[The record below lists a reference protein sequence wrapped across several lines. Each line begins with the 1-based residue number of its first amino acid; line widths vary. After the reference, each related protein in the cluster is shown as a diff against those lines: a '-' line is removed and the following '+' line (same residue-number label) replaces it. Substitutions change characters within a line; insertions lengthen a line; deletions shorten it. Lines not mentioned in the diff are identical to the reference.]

1 MCGDIRQN
9 LSSIKN
15 IRFVKQLVS
24 TGIIFINQ
32 EEPALHWYLSDR
44 ELDGS
49 SSRSWSTSV
58 QLSFLEMF
66 WHLLTPFCSHT
77 NGYKATKF
85 DDYEDCG
92 TTLWI
97 RLKILKILDSIILYS
112 VSSSLQLKLQ
122 QSRWFDMSAEAGL
135 SMSICNFLF
144 KNVWLLGG
152 QVCCVYNY
160 YTER

>member
-1 MCGDIRQN
+1 MRGDISQN

-32 EEPALHWYLSDR
+32 EVPALHWYLSDR

-49 SSRSWSTSV
+49 SCRSWSTSV

-66 WHLLTPFCSHT
+66 WHLPSPFFSHT

-85 DDYEDCG
+85 DYSEDCV
-92 TTLWI
+92 TTLWM
-97 RLKILKILDSIILYS
+97 RLEIYWRAGIYL
-112 VSSSLQLKLQ
+112 VQLKLQ
-122 QSRWFDMSAEAGL
+122 QYRGFDKSVE
-135 SMSICNFLF
+135 SMSICNFPF
-144 KNVWLLGG
+144 RNVLLCVG

-160 YTER
+160 YTEHDKSSAKS

>member
-1 MCGDIRQN
+1 MCAEIFGDIRQN

-32 EEPALHWYLSDR
+32 EVPALHWYLPDR

-49 SSRSWSTSV
+49 SCRSWSTSV

-66 WHLLTPFCSHT
+66 WHLLTPLYSRN

-85 DDYEDCG
+85 DDYGDCETHCIMNEIENIMASG
-92 TTLWI
+92 
-97 RLKILKILDSIILYS
+97 RP
-112 VSSSLQLKLQ
+112 QLKLGQ
-122 QSRWFDMSAEAGL
+122 TIWFDMCVEPGL
-135 SMSICNFLF
+135 SMSIFLF
-144 KNVWLLGG
+144 KNVWLFVG
-152 QVCCVYNY
+152 QACCVYNY
-160 YTER
+160 YRKR